1 MNYIS
6 CRCLS
11 VYDTS
16 IEFNHAHDVYKF
28 IACYF
33 EKADVEIKLK
43 KKEKEITQASR
54 KKNKGAPQLQ
64 RLVKEKKSLLRMESA
79 RQRKQDKLIKSNN
92 VTDASK
98 EALCELQQ
106 RFIEKFK
113 SSTEKGKERKQ
124 RIISKLLYNQNR
136 YVLLT
141 YFYQSV
147 LVNFKSYVICFKVI
161 LLSSTRSTTNK

>member
-16 IEFNHAHDVYKF
+16 IEFNHAHDVYKL

-79 RQRKQDKLIKSNN
+79 RQRKQDKCRKKGPLENDTLKPFTGINPVMVTSSN
-92 VTDASK
+92 
-98 EALCELQQ
+98 EL
-106 RFIEKFK
+106 
-113 SSTEKGKERKQ
+113 
-124 RIISKLLYNQNR
+124 
-136 YVLLT
+136 VLT
-141 YFYQSV
+141 R
-147 LVNFKSYVICFKVI
+147 
-161 LLSSTRSTTNK
+161 LLSLPSVVPNLLNVDDEECCVKEVKAVMVDSNLPSAICMVND